1 MSVKIEDAT
10 SLGTGFCSVLNNS
23 IQATGPQSASTAGFQ
38 MLGSEVNP
46 AGVGVGRVVKEVEAS
61 EDYRLRTGLDCPV
74 FDEKFLG
81 SALSSFA
88 WIQAVTTQTVAVSGG
103 ACTLNASAITTLSTV
118 SRVTSQQTI
127 SQKSGAPTY
136 FSWDY
141 LYPAAA
147 PVANTELEMGAVI
160 HTGVAVPTDGAF
172 LRYTTTGTVE
182 FVICYNSSETSA
194 VITAPTGLVDHRCL
208 IAMFDDYVSL
218 WIDDILVAR
227 IDTPSGRGSPVS
239 AYALPLSF
247 RFRNNSVAPSVA
259 ISPQIFAPA
268 AQLGDTNVNVRT
280 AAETSL
286 LGGGMA
292 CQAQSGATQGS
303 LANWANTA
311 APASATLS
319 NTAGGYGT
327 AVLGGQWQFAAVA
340 GAETD
345 YALFGFQ
352 VPVVA
357 ALQHNKKL
365 VITGV
370 KIDTINT
377 VVAVATTA
385 TVLQWGLGFGST
397 AISLATAESVGTK
410 APRRVPVG
418 IQTFPVGAAVGAAA
432 EPINIQGGTCPLG
445 VAMPGE
451 FVHVILK
458 MPIATATATEI
469 FRGTVA
475 LFGYWE
481 LAMAQVVIS
490 GGPLGGEIVEAP
502 VKPGEEFEID
512 GQRFRRDVA
521 DLELAVYLG
530 GAPTPVQPS
539 RLAAARAAREAG

>member
-23 IQATGPQSASTAGFQ
+23 IQATGPQSAATAGFQ
-38 MLGSEVNP
+38 VLASEVNP
-46 AGVGVGRVVKEVEAS
+46 AGVGVGRVMKEVEAS
-61 EDYRLRTGLDCPV
+61 EDYRLRSGVDCPV

-81 SALSSFA
+81 SALASFA

-103 ACTLNASAITTLSTV
+103 AVTLNASAITTLSTV
-118 SRVTSQQTI
+118 SRVTSQQTVP
-127 SQKSGAPTY
+127 QKSGAPTY
-136 FSWDY
+136 YSWDY

-172 LRYTTTGTVE
+172 LRYTTTGTVD
-182 FVICYNSSETSA
+182 FVICYNSSETSTT
-194 VITAPTGLVDHRCL
+194 ITAPTGLVNHRCL
-208 IAMFDDYVSL
+208 ISAYDDYVSL
-218 WIDDILVAR
+218 WIDDVLVAR
-227 IDTPSGRGSPVS
+227 IDTPTGRASPFS
-239 AYALPLSF
+239 AQALPLSF

-268 AQLGDTNVNVRT
+268 AQLGDTSVNVRT
-280 AAETSL
+280 SAETSL

-311 APASATLS
+311 APATATLS

-327 AVLGGQWQFAAVA
+327 AVLGGQFQFAAPA

-365 VITGV
+365 VITG
-370 KIDTINT
+370 INIGTWNT
-377 VVAVATTA
+377 VVAVATTS

-397 AISLATAESVGTK
+397 AISLATTETVGTK

-418 IQTFPVGAAVGAAA
+418 VQWFAVGAAVGAAA
-432 EPINIQGGTCPLG
+432 EPINIQGGACPLG

-458 MPIATATATEI
+458 VPTGTATATEI
-469 FRGTVA
+469 FRGVIG
-475 LFGYWE
+475 LWGYWE
-481 LAMAQVVIS
+481 LPM
-490 GGPLGGEIVEAP
+490 EIVLSAGPHGGSIVETN
-502 VKPGEEFEID
+502 VKPGESFTLDD
-512 GQRFRRDVA
+512 GCIYRRDTA
-521 DLELAVYLG
+521 DLEMAIYTG
-530 GAPTPVQPS
+530 GAPVPPPPS
-539 RLAAARAAREAG
+539 RVAATRAAREGA